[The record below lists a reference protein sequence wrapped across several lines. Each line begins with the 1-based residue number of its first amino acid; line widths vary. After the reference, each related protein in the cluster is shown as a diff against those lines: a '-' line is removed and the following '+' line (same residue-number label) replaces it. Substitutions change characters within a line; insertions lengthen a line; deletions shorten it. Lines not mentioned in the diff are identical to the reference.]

1 MSNIDQ
7 GQRSGRFFG
16 RNRGVVLD
24 IAQGF
29 TTGSNV
35 DGYNLTAV
43 NIKFTNL
50 TNSDVF
56 KKITASIHERNNNN
70 RPGNRVGNALVNP
83 SFKATSTA
91 RTFAVTATFTAP
103 SGGIDLEANTTYFF
117 VIDATSNNL
126 SGVLDAQLIG
136 ITSSNSEDSS
146 SAMGWTI
153 ANNHLHKR
161 YNRNSWVSH
170 AQAARISVEG
180 TAVVLPM
187 VSVSLSDRDG
197 VSRTA
202 AGEQPYQEKQ
212 GTTGVKFDV
221 SANQVLDDL
230 TVCVRVT
237 ESGVDRVVSENEG
250 IKTVTLSSGGQKVN
264 GSGTHKVTWTDTAV
278 NDPDSIVT
286 VAVVAPDTAGCT
298 GADNYTVSTTDPS
311 DKIRILND
319 DSIEIELTSSDRI
332 MTEGDASD
340 TATLMVSLA
349 RRLYAGEVVVVP
361 ITLATTTGARLPGK
375 ANNDFTVSAAA
386 ASGQSGVS
394 LATNAPA
401 ATPRVIFTGHDSN
414 TVQTAT
420 VTLTPVANRDDDDMN
435 HESITATLATNSVLN
450 SIGLGTTVRGGASR
464 HSSKIMAS
472 LALADDEAL
481 RPVVSV
487 LLIDRDGVSRTSAG
501 ERPYNESLGTIGA
514 VFDVASADQVLD
526 DLTVCLRVT
535 ESGGD
540 RVVSGNE
547 GIKTVTLSRD
557 SGFKGVGTYTV
568 KWTDTAVD
576 DRDSIV
582 TVAAVA
588 PDTAGCTGADTY
600 TVSTTDPSNKIRI
613 LDDESTEVELTS
625 SDKIMTEG
633 DASDTATLTVSLAR
647 RLYAGEVVAV
657 PILLKTTTGA
667 RLPGSKDNNENP
679 NHDFTI
685 SAAAASGQSGVSLA
699 ANAPAATP
707 RVVFTGHDS
716 NTVQTA
722 TVTLTPV
729 AKRDDGDDFDETI
742 TATVAEGGVLSATG
756 LGTTVSGGVT
766 RHSSNFMESLTLW
779 EPTDARRLSGDTTAP
794 QVTSIRRRKPSSSPT
809 NADSLTWRVTFDEA
823 VQNVDKTDF
832 EVSGNPATTATIT
845 DVAQDGST
853 NAYDVTAS
861 GGDLDNYDGT
871 VTLSFK
877 SSHNIQDDAGNDLD
891 SSTTPTVNNN
901 NFVVD
906 NTAPSVAIRGL
917 SGTISGAVTA
927 TFTFSEPVTGFAS
940 GDIIVV
946 ASNGIKVSNFA
957 VVTPGRIWSARITP
971 SINGKLVTINVLRN
985 AAKDK
990 AGNGNTPEVAVANY
1004 IVRLSAPVG
1013 FTANPGDGQVSL
1025 SWSAPAD
1032 SNAVAAVT
1040 QYQYRYQAESSSTPS
1055 AWKDVEDGADA
1066 GSDLSD
1072 ETAWTVTGLT
1082 NGTRYTFEL
1091 RAVNA
1096 AGNGATAAAT
1106 ATPASSDITAPQV
1119 TSIVRHSP
1127 SSSPTNAD
1135 SLTWRVRFSEPV
1147 QNVDAADFQVSNT
1160 TALLTVSQ
1168 VSDTNTYDVT
1178 ASDGNL
1184 AGLNDTVTLSFNSS
1198 HNIQDRAGNDLD
1210 SNSTPTGS
1218 YVVDNTAPRVTSITR
1233 HSPSSSPTNAD
1244 SLTWRVTFD
1253 EAVQNVDAVDFQ
1265 VSNTTALLRVSQVSD
1280 TNTYDVTASDGNLAS
1295 LNDTVRLS
1303 FNSSHNIQDDAGNK
1317 LAASGTN
1324 HPSYVVDNTAPSV
1337 AISGLSGTIPGAV
1350 TATFTFSEPVTGFAS
1365 GDIRVTGSTM
1375 SNFAVVTPGRIWSA
1389 RITPRVNGT
1398 AVAIHVLV
1406 NAAQDKAGNGS
1417 TAATV
1422 GANYIVRLSAPVG
1435 FTASPGDG
1443 QVSLSWSAPADSA
1456 NSAAVQK
1463 YQYRYQ
1469 AGSSVTTGMWKDVED
1484 GADAGSDLSD
1494 ETAWTV
1500 TGLTN
1505 GTRYTFELRAVNAAG
1520 NGATATATATP
1531 SSSDTTAPQVAS
1543 IRRHSPSSSPTNA
1556 DSLTWQVMFSEP
1568 VQNVDAADFQVSNTT
1583 ALLRVSQV
1591 SDTDAYDVTASGGNL
1606 AGLDATVTL
1615 SFKSSHNI
1623 QDKAGNKLAASL
1635 RPSGTNHPSYVVDNT
1650 APRVTSITRHSP
1662 SSSPTNADSLTWRV
1676 TFDEAVQNV
1685 DAADFQVSNTT
1696 ALLRVSQVSDTN
1708 TYDVTASDGNL
1719 AGLNDT
1725 VRLSF
1730 KSSHNIQD
1738 DAGNDLDSSS
1748 TPTGSYVVDNTAPL
1762 LEISGLSGTISGV
1775 VTATFTF
1782 SEIVT
1787 GFPSSDIRVTG
1798 STMSNFAVVTPG
1810 RIWSARITPRVN
1822 GTEVTINVPVNTA
1835 EDEAGNGSTAATA
1848 RANYIVRLSAPV
1860 GFTASPGDG
1869 QVSLSWAAP
1878 ADSNSVAAVQ
1888 KYQYRYQ
1895 AESSSTPSAWK
1906 DVEDGADAGSDL
1918 SDETALTVTG
1928 LTNGTRYT
1936 FELRAVNAAG
1946 NGATATATATP
1957 SSSDITAP
1965 QVTSIVRHSPSSSPT
1980 NADSLTW
1987 RVMFSEPVQN
1997 VDAADFQV
2005 SNTTALL
2012 TVSQVLGTNAYDVT
2026 ASGGNLAGL
2035 NDTVTLSFKSS
2046 HNIQDRAGND
2056 LDSSSTPTGS
2066 YVVDNTAPR
2075 VTSITRH
2082 SPSSSP
2088 TNADSLTWRVTFD
2101 GAVQNVDAADFQVS
2115 NTTAL
2120 LTVSQVSG
2128 TNAYD
2133 VTASD
2138 GNLAGLNDTVR
2149 LSFKSSHNIQDRAG
2163 NKLAASLPPTGTNN
2177 NFFVVQNTS
2186 ISPPT
2191 PPTTPTTPPVM
2202 PTPVVSISAG
2212 APSVMEGDTVSFTL
2226 SITPPPEAGAT
2237 IMVDTHVAEGGGV
2250 AASGQT
2256 GSRQVAI
2263 SASGLASFT
2272 VATDDDTIYEPD
2284 GSITATVQAG
2294 AGYRPHSSNASAAVS
2309 VKDNDSPGL
2318 LDPRM
2323 MQGWLSRFGRTVSHQ
2338 VVAAL
2343 QDRFAADPPQ
2353 PGLDLTVAGE
2363 ALSSATP
2370 LAENQ
2375 QVLSKALG
2383 LETVT
2388 AQQLVEDSSF
2398 SFSPEGEAGSA
2409 ARFSIWGQGA
2419 LSSFSGQQD
2428 RVSLDGDVSTPLMGA
2443 EWSAARWLAGA
2454 ALSHSWGSGGY
2465 AGDNT
2470 VAGGDISSTLTG
2482 IFPYGRY
2489 RLTPRLGIW
2498 AVAGYG
2504 WGDLSLKPDG
2514 DDADYSPGITMT
2526 MGAVGVDGLLL
2537 DGGAEGLSLTT
2548 TADALLVQ
2556 TTSEAVAGLA
2566 SSDANISR
2574 LRLGLEATRPVPL
2587 ANGASLFPSLELGIR
2602 QDRGDAETG
2611 FGMELGAGLA
2621 WADPERGISAELQGR
2636 TLLTHTEEEFQE
2648 QGLAISFAWE
2658 PNPTNRGPSLS
2669 VSHAVGATAEG
2680 GGMDALLS
2688 PTALEALDATS
2699 SRQHQFET
2707 KLAYGFPAFNDRLT
2721 LTTGVGLALS
2731 PDSRTYSLLWAL
2743 APYAQ
2748 QPQTE
2753 PWQISLEGERQENST
2768 ATSSAEHSLGLRFS
2782 LLF

>member
-1 MSNIDQ
+1 MSNIDE
-7 GQRSGRFFG
+7 GQHSTINLQAFRVNF
-16 RNRGVVLD
+16 D

-29 TTGSNV
+29 TTGSN
-35 DGYNLTAV
+35 DGGYNLTAV
-43 NIKFTNL
+43 NIMFTDLHNP
-50 TNSDVF
+50 NVF
-56 KKITASIHERNNNN
+56 KRITASIHREGDNNT
-70 RPGNRVGNALVNP
+70 PGSRVGNVLTNP
-83 SFKATSTA
+83 SFETTSTA
-91 RTFAVTATFTAP
+91 RSFTFTAP
-103 SGGIDLEANTTYFF
+103 SGGIDLEKDTTYFF
-117 VIDATSNNL
+117 MIDVTSSLFHSNSTFHSVGATS
-126 SGVLDAQLIG
+126 SKGQ
-136 ITSSNSEDSS
+136 S
-146 SAMGWTI
+146 SAAGWTI
-153 ANNHLHKR
+153 ANEHSFKLSDSDLWRRDNGK
-161 YNRNSWVSH
+161 VS
-170 AQAARISVEG
+170 RISVEG
-180 TAVVLPM
+180 TAITPV

-202 AGEQPYQEKQ
+202 AGEQPYQEKR
-212 GTTGVKFDV
+212 GITGVEFDV
-221 SANQVLDDL
+221 SANLVLDDDL

-237 ESGVDRVVSENEG
+237 ESGGDRLVSGNEG
-250 IKTVTLSSGGQKVN
+250 IKTVTLSSGGQQVN
-264 GSGTHKVTWTDTAV
+264 AGGTHKVIWTDTDV
-278 NDPDSIVT
+278 DDRDSSVT
-286 VAVVAPDTAGCT
+286 VAAVAPDTAGCT
-298 GADNYTVSTTDPS
+298 GADTYTVSTTDPS
-311 DKIRILND
+311 DKIRILD
-319 DSIEIELTSSDRI
+319 DESTKIELTSSDPT

-340 TATLMVSLA
+340 TATLTVSLA
-349 RRLYAGEVVVVP
+349 RRLYAGEVVAVP

-394 LATNAPA
+394 LATNVPA

-420 VTLTPVANRDDDDMN
+420 VTLAPVANRDDGDMN
-435 HESITATLATNSVLN
+435 HESITATLATNSVLG
-450 SIGLGTTVRGGASR
+450 STGLGTTVSGGASR

-472 LALADDEAL
+472 LTLVDDEAVH
-481 RPVVSV
+481 PVVSV
-487 LLIDRDGVSRTSAG
+487 SIQGQDGSPTAAG
-501 ERPYNESLGTIGA
+501 EWPYNESLGTIGA
-514 VFDVASADQVLD
+514 VFNVNADQVLD
-526 DLTVCLRVT
+526 DLTICLRVT
-535 ESGGD
+535 ESDGD

-557 SGFKGVGTYTV
+557 SGLKGVGTYTV
-568 KWTDTAVD
+568 TWTDTAVD

-588 PDTAGCTGADTY
+588 PGTAGCTGADTY
-600 TVSTTDPSNKIRI
+600 TVSTTDPSEKIRI

-667 RLPGSKDNNENP
+667 RLPGSTDNDENP

-685 SAAAASGQSGVSLA
+685 SAAAATGQSGVSLA
-699 ANAPAATP
+699 TNAPAATP
-707 RVVFTGHDS
+707 RVIFTGHDS

-729 AKRDDGDDFDETI
+729 ADQDDGDDSDETI
-742 TATVAEGGVLSATG
+742 TATLAEDGVLSSTG

-779 EPTDARRLSGDTTAP
+779 EPTEARRLAGDTTAP
-794 QVTSIRRRKPSSSPT
+794 QVTSIRRRKPSRSPT

-823 VQNVDKTDF
+823 VQNMDKTDF
-832 EVSGNPATTATIT
+832 EVSGTPATTATIT
-845 DVAQDGST
+845 DVVQDGST
-853 NAYDVTAS
+853 NAWDVTAS
-861 GGDLDNYDGT
+861 GGDLDSYDGT

-877 SSHNIQDDAGNDLD
+877 SSHNIQDMAGNDLD
-891 SSTTPTVNNN
+891 SNPTPTGTSNNS
-901 NFVVD
+901 FVVD
-906 NTAPSVAIRGL
+906 NTAPSVAISGL
-917 SGTISGAVTA
+917 SGILSGPVTA

-1032 SNAVAAVT
+1032 SNSVAAV
-1040 QYQYRYQAESSSTPS
+1040 QKYQYRYQAESSSTPS

-1066 GSDLSD
+1066 GSD
-1072 ETAWTVTGLT
+1072 
-1082 NGTRYTFEL
+1082 R
-1091 RAVNA
+1091 
-1096 AGNGATAAAT
+1096 
-1106 ATPASSDITAPQV
+1106 
-1119 TSIVRHSP
+1119 
-1127 SSSPTNAD
+1127 
-1135 SLTWRVRFSEPV
+1135 
-1147 QNVDAADFQVSNT
+1147 
-1160 TALLTVSQ
+1160 
-1168 VSDTNTYDVT
+1168 
-1178 ASDGNL
+1178 
-1184 AGLNDTVTLSFNSS
+1184 
-1198 HNIQDRAGNDLD
+1198 
-1210 SNSTPTGS
+1210 
-1218 YVVDNTAPRVTSITR
+1218 
-1233 HSPSSSPTNAD
+1233 
-1244 SLTWRVTFD
+1244 
-1253 EAVQNVDAVDFQ
+1253 
-1265 VSNTTALLRVSQVSD
+1265 
-1280 TNTYDVTASDGNLAS
+1280 
-1295 LNDTVRLS
+1295 
-1303 FNSSHNIQDDAGNK
+1303 
-1317 LAASGTN
+1317 
-1324 HPSYVVDNTAPSV
+1324 
-1337 AISGLSGTIPGAV
+1337 
-1350 TATFTFSEPVTGFAS
+1350 
-1365 GDIRVTGSTM
+1365 
-1375 SNFAVVTPGRIWSA
+1375 
-1389 RITPRVNGT
+1389 
-1398 AVAIHVLV
+1398 
-1406 NAAQDKAGNGS
+1406 
-1417 TAATV
+1417 
-1422 GANYIVRLSAPVG
+1422 
-1435 FTASPGDG
+1435 
-1443 QVSLSWSAPADSA
+1443 
-1456 NSAAVQK
+1456 
-1463 YQYRYQ
+1463 
-1469 AGSSVTTGMWKDVED
+1469 
-1484 GADAGSDLSD
+1484 SD

-1531 SSSDTTAPQVAS
+1531 ASSDTTAPQVAS

-1556 DSLTWQVMFSEP
+1556 DSLTWQVRFSEP

-1583 ALLRVSQV
+1583 ALLTVSQV

-1623 QDKAGNKLAASL
+1623 QDKAGNKLATSL
-1635 RPSGTNHPSYVVDNT
+1635 PPRGTNHPSYVVDNT

-1662 SSSPTNADSLTWRV
+1662 SSEATNADSLTWQV
-1676 TFDEAVQNV
+1676 TFDKVVQNV

-1738 DAGNDLDSSS
+1738 RAGNKLDTSLR
-1748 TPTGSYVVDNTAPL
+1748 PTGTNHSSYVVDNTAPSVA
-1762 LEISGLSGTISGV
+1762 ISGLSGTISGA

-1782 SEIVT
+1782 SEPVT
-1787 GFPSSDIRVTG
+1787 GFASSDIRVTG
-1798 STMSNFAVVTPG
+1798 STMSKFAVVTPG
-1810 RIWSARITPRVN
+1810 RIWSARITPRFN
-1822 GTEVTINVPVNTA
+1822 GTAVAIHVLVNA
-1835 EDEAGNGSTAATA
+1835 AQDEAGNGSTAATVG
-1848 RANYIVRLSAPV
+1848 ANYIVRLSEPV

-1869 QVSLSWAAP
+1869 QVSLSWSAP
-1878 ADSNSVAAVQ
+1878 ADSNAVAAVQ

-1906 DVEDGADAGSDL
+1906 DVEDGADAGSDR
-1918 SDETALTVTG
+1918 SDEMAWTVTG

-1957 SSSDITAP
+1957 ASSDTTAPQVASIRRHSPSSSPTNADSLTWQVRFSEPVQNVDAADFQVSNTTALLTVSQVSDTDAYDVTASGGNLAGLDATVTLSFKSSHNIQDKAGNKLATSLPPRGTNHPSYVVDNTAP
-1965 QVTSIVRHSPSSSPT
+1965 QVTSITRHSPSSSPTNADSLTWQVTFDEVVQNVDKTDFEVSNTTALLTVSQVLGTNAYDVTASDGNLAGLNDTVTLSFKSSHNIQDKAGNKLAATGTNHPSYVVDNTAPLLEISGLSGTISGAVTATFTFSEPVTGFASGDIRVTGSTMSKFAVVTAGRIWSARITPRVNGTAVTINVPVNAAQDQAGNGSTAATVGANYIVRLSAPVGFTASPGDGQVSLSWSAPDDSNAVAAVQKYQYRYQAGSSSTPSAWKDVEDGADTGSDLSDETAWTVTGLTNGTRYTFELRAVNAAGNGATAAATATPFSSDSTAPQVASIVRHSPSSSPT

-2012 TVSQVLGTNAYDVT
+2012 RVFQVLGTNAYDVI

-2046 HNIQDRAGND
+2046 HNIQDRAGN
-2056 LDSSSTPTGS
+2056 
-2066 YVVDNTAPR
+2066 
-2075 VTSITRH
+2075 
-2082 SPSSSP
+2082 
-2088 TNADSLTWRVTFD
+2088 
-2101 GAVQNVDAADFQVS
+2101 
-2115 NTTAL
+2115 
-2120 LTVSQVSG
+2120 
-2128 TNAYD
+2128 
-2133 VTASD
+2133 
-2138 GNLAGLNDTVR
+2138 
-2149 LSFKSSHNIQDRAG
+2149 
-2163 NKLAASLPPTGTNN
+2163 KLAASLPPTGTNN
-2177 NFFVVQNTS
+2177 SFFVVQNTS

-2191 PPTTPTTPPVM
+2191 PPTTPITPPPTPPVM

-2237 IMVDTHVAEGGGV
+2237 IMVDTHVAEGGSV

-2272 VATDDDTIYEPD
+2272 VATNDDTIYEPD

-2318 LDPRM
+2318 LDPRL
-2323 MQGWLSRFGRTVSHQ
+2323 MQAWLIRFGRTVSHQ

-2353 PGLDLTVAGE
+2353 PGLHLTVAGE

-2388 AQQLVEDSSF
+2388 AQQVVEGSAF
-2398 SFSPEGEAGSA
+2398 SFAPSA
-2409 ARFSIWGQGA
+2409 DGTTAQFAIWGQGA
-2419 LSSFSGQQD
+2419 LASFSGQQD
-2428 RVSLDGDVSTPLMGA
+2428 RASLDGDVSTPLLGA
-2443 EWSAARWLAGA
+2443 EWSAARWRAGA
-2454 ALSHSWGSGGY
+2454 ALSHSWGSGSYG
-2465 AGDNT
+2465 GDNNND
-2470 VAGGDISSTLTG
+2470 ADISTTLIG
-2482 IFPYGRY
+2482 VFPYGRY
-2489 RLTPRLGIW
+2489 GLTPRLGIW

-2526 MGAVGVDGLLL
+2526 MGGVGVDGLLL

-2566 SSDANISR
+2566 SSEANVTR

-2587 ANGASLFPSLELGIR
+2587 ANGASLLPSLELGIR
-2602 QDRGDAETG
+2602 QDSGDAETG

-2621 WADPERGISAELQGR
+2621 WADPERGISAALKGR
-2636 TLLTHTEEEFQE
+2636 TLLTHTEEEFRE
-2648 QGLAISFAWE
+2648 QGLAVSFAWE
-2658 PNPTNRGPSLS
+2658 PSPSNRGPSFS
-2669 VSHAVGATAEG
+2669 VSHTMGAAAE

-2688 PTALEALDATS
+2688 PTALEALDATP
-2699 SRQHQFET
+2699 SRHHQFET

-2721 LTTGVGLALS
+2721 LTPGVGLALS

-2748 QPQTE
+2748 QPQAE
-2753 PWQISLEGERQENST
+2753 PWQVSLEGERQENST

>member
-7 GQRSGRFFG
+7 DLDSVTTLERFGANF
-16 RNRGVVLD
+16 D
-24 IAQGF
+24 TAQGF
-29 TTGSNV
+29 TTGNNAG
-35 DGYNLTAV
+35 GYNLTAV
-43 NIKFTNL
+43 NIIFTDLHNP
-50 TNSDVF
+50 NVF
-56 KKITASIHERNNNN
+56 KRITASIHESDNR
-70 RPGNRVGNALVNP
+70 RPGNRVGNVLTNP
-83 SFKATSTA
+83 SFETTSTSTA
-91 RTFAVTATFTAP
+91 RSFTFTAP
-103 SGGIDLEANTTYFF
+103 LGGIDLEKDTTYFF
-117 VIDATSNNL
+117 MIDVTSSL
-126 SGVLDAQLIG
+126 VHSSSTKHSVGA
-136 ITSSNSEDSS
+136 TSSNSEDSS
-146 SAMGWTI
+146 SAAGWTI
-153 ANNHLHKR
+153 ANNVLRKVH
-161 YNRNSWVSH
+161 NTNSWNNNNN
-170 AQAARISVEG
+170 QANQISVEG
-180 TAVVLPM
+180 TAIIPV

-202 AGEQPYQEKQ
+202 AGEQPYQEKR
-212 GTTGVKFDV
+212 GTTGVEFDV
-221 SANQVLDDL
+221 SANRELDDL

-237 ESGVDRVVSENEG
+237 ESGGDRLVSGNEG
-250 IKTVTLSSGGQKVN
+250 IKTVTLSSGGQQVN
-264 GSGTHKVTWTDTAV
+264 AGGTHKVIWTDTDV
-278 NDPDSIVT
+278 DDRDSSVT
-286 VAVVAPDTAGCT
+286 VAAVAPDTAGCT
-298 GADNYTVSTTDPS
+298 GADAYTVSTTDPS
-311 DKIRILND
+311 DKIRILD
-319 DSIEIELTSSDRI
+319 DESTKIELTSSDPT

-340 TATLMVSLA
+340 TATFTVSLA
-349 RRLYAGEVVVVP
+349 RRLYAGEVVAVP

-414 TVQTAT
+414 RVQTAT
-420 VTLTPVANRDDDDMN
+420 VTLTPVANRDDGDMN
-435 HESITATLATNSVLN
+435 HESITATLATNSALGAT
-450 SIGLGTTVRGGASR
+450 GLGTMVSGGASR

-472 LALADDEAL
+472 LTLVDDEAVD
-481 RPVVSV
+481 PVVSV
-487 LLIDRDGVSRTSAG
+487 SITGQDGSPTAAG
-501 ERPYNESLGTIGA
+501 EWPYNESLGTIGA
-514 VFDVASADQVLD
+514 VFDVNADQVLD

-547 GIKTVTLSRD
+547 GIKTITLSQ

-588 PDTAGCTGADTY
+588 PDTAGCTGADIY
-600 TVSTTDPSNKIRI
+600 TVSTTDPSDKIRI

-625 SDKIMTEG
+625 SDRSMTEG

-647 RLYAGEVVAV
+647 RLYAGEVVGV

-685 SAAAASGQSGVSLA
+685 SAAAATEQSGVSLA

-707 RVVFTGHDS
+707 RVVFTGQDS

-729 AKRDDGDDFDETI
+729 ADRDDGDDYDETI
-742 TATVAEGGVLSATG
+742 TATLPEGAVLSATG

-766 RHSSNFMESLTLW
+766 RHSSNFMESLILF
-779 EPTDARRLSGDTTAP
+779 EPTGDTTAP

-809 NADSLTWRVTFDEA
+809 NADSLTWRVTFDEP
-823 VQNVDKTDF
+823 VQNMDKTDF

-845 DVAQDGST
+845 DVVQDGST
-853 NAYDVTAS
+853 NAWDVTAS
-861 GGDLDNYDGT
+861 GGDLASYDGT

-877 SSHNIQDDAGNDLD
+877 SSHNIQDMAGNDLD
-891 SSTTPTVNNN
+891 SNPTPTGTSNNS
-901 NFVVD
+901 FVVD
-906 NTAPSVAIRGL
+906 NTAPSVAISGL
-917 SGTISGAVTA
+917 SGILSGPVTA

-940 GDIIVV
+940 SDIIVV

-985 AAKDK
+985 
-990 AGNGNTPEVAVANY
+990 V
-1004 IVRLSAPVG
+1004 
-1013 FTANPGDGQVSL
+1013 
-1025 SWSAPAD
+1025 
-1032 SNAVAAVT
+1032 
-1040 QYQYRYQAESSSTPS
+1040 
-1055 AWKDVEDGADA
+1055 
-1066 GSDLSD
+1066 
-1072 ETAWTVTGLT
+1072 
-1082 NGTRYTFEL
+1082 
-1091 RAVNA
+1091 
-1096 AGNGATAAAT
+1096 
-1106 ATPASSDITAPQV
+1106 
-1119 TSIVRHSP
+1119 
-1127 SSSPTNAD
+1127 
-1135 SLTWRVRFSEPV
+1135 
-1147 QNVDAADFQVSNT
+1147 
-1160 TALLTVSQ
+1160 
-1168 VSDTNTYDVT
+1168 
-1178 ASDGNL
+1178 
-1184 AGLNDTVTLSFNSS
+1184 
-1198 HNIQDRAGNDLD
+1198 
-1210 SNSTPTGS
+1210 
-1218 YVVDNTAPRVTSITR
+1218 
-1233 HSPSSSPTNAD
+1233 
-1244 SLTWRVTFD
+1244 
-1253 EAVQNVDAVDFQ
+1253 
-1265 VSNTTALLRVSQVSD
+1265 
-1280 TNTYDVTASDGNLAS
+1280 
-1295 LNDTVRLS
+1295 
-1303 FNSSHNIQDDAGNK
+1303 
-1317 LAASGTN
+1317 
-1324 HPSYVVDNTAPSV
+1324 
-1337 AISGLSGTIPGAV
+1337 
-1350 TATFTFSEPVTGFAS
+1350 
-1365 GDIRVTGSTM
+1365 
-1375 SNFAVVTPGRIWSA
+1375 
-1389 RITPRVNGT
+1389 
-1398 AVAIHVLV
+1398 
-1406 NAAQDKAGNGS
+1406 AQDKAGNGS
-1417 TAATV
+1417 T
-1422 GANYIVRLSAPVG
+1422 PV
-1435 FTASPGDG
+1435 
-1443 QVSLSWSAPADSA
+1443 V
-1456 NSAAVQK
+1456 AV
-1463 YQYRYQ
+1463 
-1469 AGSSVTTGMWKDVED
+1469 
-1484 GADAGSDLSD
+1484 
-1494 ETAWTV
+1494 
-1500 TGLTN
+1500 
-1505 GTRYTFELRAVNAAG
+1505 
-1520 NGATATATATP
+1520 
-1531 SSSDTTAPQVAS
+1531 
-1543 IRRHSPSSSPTNA
+1543 
-1556 DSLTWQVMFSEP
+1556 
-1568 VQNVDAADFQVSNTT
+1568 
-1583 ALLRVSQV
+1583 
-1591 SDTDAYDVTASGGNL
+1591 
-1606 AGLDATVTL
+1606 
-1615 SFKSSHNI
+1615 
-1623 QDKAGNKLAASL
+1623 
-1635 RPSGTNHPSYVVDNT
+1635 
-1650 APRVTSITRHSP
+1650 
-1662 SSSPTNADSLTWRV
+1662 
-1676 TFDEAVQNV
+1676 
-1685 DAADFQVSNTT
+1685 
-1696 ALLRVSQVSDTN
+1696 
-1708 TYDVTASDGNL
+1708 
-1719 AGLNDT
+1719 
-1725 VRLSF
+1725 
-1730 KSSHNIQD
+1730 
-1738 DAGNDLDSSS
+1738 
-1748 TPTGSYVVDNTAPL
+1748 
-1762 LEISGLSGTISGV
+1762 
-1775 VTATFTF
+1775 
-1782 SEIVT
+1782 
-1787 GFPSSDIRVTG
+1787 
-1798 STMSNFAVVTPG
+1798 
-1810 RIWSARITPRVN
+1810 
-1822 GTEVTINVPVNTA
+1822 
-1835 EDEAGNGSTAATA
+1835 
-1848 RANYIVRLSAPV
+1848 ANYIVRLSAPV

-1895 AESSSTPSAWK
+1895 AESSSTPIEWK

-1957 SSSDITAP
+1957 SSSDTTAP
-1965 QVTSIVRHSPSSSPT
+1965 QVASIVRHSPSSSPT

-1987 RVMFSEPVQN
+1987 RVRFSEPVQN

-2688 PTALEALDATS
+2688 PTALEALDVTP
-2699 SRQHQFET
+2699 SRHHQFET